1 MKFKKINKILI
12 FLLFCSSS
20 VFAEKNNKISYLDI
34 NFLLNDSLAGKSILL
49 QLNEIDKKNKKKFTK
64 ETQLL
69 KSEEDKII
77 SQKNVINES
86 DFKKKVQALRV
97 KVKKFKDTRN
107 KLINDLNIKKINAES
122 ELIRTLTPILGSYLE
137 ANNISIVIQKK
148 NIIIGRADL
157 DITKDI
163 VKILDQKVKKIKLK

>member
-20 VFAEKNNKISYLDI
+20 VFAEKSNKISYLDI
-34 NFLLNDSLAGKSILL
+34 NLLLNDSLAGKSILL

-97 KVKKFKDTRN
+97 KVKKFKVTRN

-122 ELIRTLTPILGSYLE
+122 ELIRSLTPILGNYLE

-148 NIIIGRADL
+148 NILIGRADL